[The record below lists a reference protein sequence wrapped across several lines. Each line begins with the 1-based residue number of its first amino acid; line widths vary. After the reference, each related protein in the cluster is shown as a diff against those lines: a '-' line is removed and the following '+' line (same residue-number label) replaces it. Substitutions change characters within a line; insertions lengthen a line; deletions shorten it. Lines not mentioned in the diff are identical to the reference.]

1 MTRALVIGYGSI
13 GARHAR
19 ILSELGC
26 ATAVV
31 SKRAVDFPRVHA
43 DLGLALAEHAPD
55 YVVIANATSNHQP
68 TLSALAALGYHGTV
82 LVEKPLFDH
91 AQSLPMHAFR
101 LAAVAYN
108 LRFHP
113 IIRRLRDQ
121 LVGEDILSVQAYVGQ
136 YLPDWRPGTDYRR
149 SYSASSEQGGGV
161 LRDLSH
167 ELDYLTWM
175 LGDWMR
181 LVALGGHVSP
191 LEITSDDVFSLLM
204 TTTRCPIVSVQL
216 NYLDRRVRR
225 RIIINTAKHTLEAD
239 LVQGTVT
246 IDSDIEVV
254 AAERDATYRSMHKA
268 LLDGHSD
275 VACSLHEGMG
285 ILRLIDAAEL
295 SIQRQEW
302 ITQ

>member
-19 ILSELGC
+19 ILKELGC

-31 SKRAVDFPRVHA
+31 SKRTVDFPRIYS
-43 DLGLALAEHAPD
+43 DLGHALAEHAPD
-55 YVVIANATSNHQP
+55 YVVIASATSNHQP
-68 TLSALAALGYHGTV
+68 TLSTLAALGYLGTV

-113 IIRRLRDQ
+113 IIRRLRDW
-121 LVGEDILSVQAYVGQ
+121 LAGEDILSVQAYVGQ

-175 LGDWMR
+175 LGDWTR

-204 TTTRCPIVSVQL
+204 TTERCPIVSVQL

-225 RIIINTAKHTLEAD
+225 RIVINTARHTLEAD
-239 LVQGTVT
+239 LVQGTIT
-246 IDSDIEVV
+246 IDRDVEVV
-254 AAERDATYRSMHKA
+254 AAERDATYRDMHKA
-268 LLDGHSD
+268 LLGGRSD
-275 VACSLHEGMG
+275 VACSLHEGLG
-285 ILRLIDAAEL
+285 ILHLIDAAEL
-295 SIQRQEW
+295 STQRQEW